1 MADLTTDQVVEFI
14 ENMTVK
20 DLSNMVKELEERF
33 GVSASAFV
41 AAGGAAVGAAGE
53 PAAAAEEKTEF
64 DVVLKSFGEKKIHVI
79 KAIRS
84 LVNLGLKESKEL
96 VELAPATV
104 KEGVS
109 KEEADEFK
117 KVIEEAG
124 GTVAIQ

>member
-1 MADLTTDQVVEFI
+1 MAGLTVEQVVEFI
-14 ENMTVK
+14 EKMSVK

-33 GVSASAFV
+33 GVSAAAFAPV
-41 AAGGAAVGAAGE
+41 GAPAAAGE
-53 PAAAAEEKTEF
+53 AAEAAEEKTEF
-64 DVVLKSFGEKKIHVI
+64 NVLLKSFGEKKIHVI

-96 VELAPATV
+96 VESAPATI

-109 KEEADEFK
+109 KEEAEEFK

-124 GTVAIQ
+124 GTIEIQ